1 MTNTAAPQS
10 EGAFDRNAT
19 NVNIVYY
26 LYLASIVLGVTAIV
40 GVIMAFMNRLGTGD
54 WLDTH
59 YTYQIRTFWIGL
71 LFSVL
76 GLVLTLVVVG
86 WLVVLATAVWLI
98 LRFSFWHAGG
108 GVLSGWALATLGE
121 NGLVGAGDRCK
132 PPLGA
137 G

>member
-59 YTYQIRTFWIGL
+59 YTYQIRTFWIGIL
-71 LFSVL
+71 YFVISVIL
-76 GLVLTLVVVG
+76 TMVVIGAFLIVATLVWWIVRCLKG
-86 WLVVLATAVWLI
+86 LK
-98 LRFSFWHAGG
+98 
-108 GVLSGWALATLGE
+108 LSGQRQPIPDPKTWMW
-121 NGLVGAGDRCK
+121 
-132 PPLGA
+132 
-137 G
+137 

>member
-1 MTNTAAPQS
+1 LSVLSQASPEATGMTNTAAPQS

-59 YTYQIRTFWIGL
+59 YTYQIRTFWIGIL
-71 LFSVL
+71 YFVISVIL
-76 GLVLTLVVVG
+76 TMVVIGAFLIVATLVWWIVRCLKG
-86 WLVVLATAVWLI
+86 LKLAGQRQPIPDPKTWM
-98 LRFSFWHAGG
+98 W
-108 GVLSGWALATLGE
+108 
-121 NGLVGAGDRCK
+121 
-132 PPLGA
+132 
-137 G
+137 